1 MHGRGIMVYNNG
13 DSYTGEWF
21 DGKKHGVGVYKWKNG
36 VFFRGDWIEG
46 KPHFYRLG
54 IFHSYRNM
62 HASIIQK
69 VIRGRASRAAFQT
82 LRAEFLCRCHNIL
95 DVNIPRR
102 RLETHVRY
110 RCAYTNVNEIQAFF
124 FATPLVDFIARASC
138 AARYQLAIAHIPI
151 HLRAAF
157 LNFSHLPRAYNPSFS
172 PLLLGGRLSAF
183 SRSELCRTRCGEAVF
198 VARRLTCMSAHAR
211 PISFWLSNVVQRVF
225 RGHCKR
231 VRRFFQ
237 NRELAGASF
246 DFSTTYPLSGV
257 CTMEEVD

>member
-1 MHGRGIMVYNNG
+1 
-13 DSYTGEWF
+13 
-21 DGKKHGVGVYKWKNG
+21 
-36 VFFRGDWIEG
+36 
-46 KPHFYRLG
+46 
-54 IFHSYRNM
+54 
-62 HASIIQK
+62 
-69 VIRGRASRAAFQT
+69 
-82 LRAEFLCRCHNIL
+82 LCRCHNIL

-102 RLETHVRY
+102 LLETHVRY

-183 SRSELCRTRCGEAVF
+183 SRSELCRTRCGEVVF

-231 VRRFFQ
+231 VRRFFK
-237 NRELAGASF
+237 NRGLAGASF
-246 DFSTTYPLSGV
+246 GV